1 MKKASLIS
9 TIILSIALLNGCTT
23 DDEFTIKHWPQ
34 DIFAEMPDENFRSF
48 CKRYDYN
55 KDGKLSQ
62 NEALEVSVLNMVD
75 LISFSACSSIV
86 GIEYF
91 QNLEYISWHASEP
104 VEVDLSKNRKLK
116 EVILWNITSL
126 TLSKQPA
133 LQQIFC
139 RDCTFDNIDIS
150 NCTAL
155 EWLECKGGK
164 LTNINYSKKCKKLSW
179 INCEQNDLET
189 ICINNLPAFGQLDCY
204 RCKKLKYLDVS
215 NNPSFGFLHCAGCKN
230 LETINIRNT
239 NLKELVCSSCNLSE
253 IDVTDMPELNTLLSA
268 ANNLTAL
275 NIINCSKL
283 ECLSCSENNIS
294 QLDVSN
300 CPKLVSLDCSENA
313 ITQLDVS
320 MCPELKTLECSDN
333 PLTTLDIS
341 ECLQLERLVCRNCN
355 ISTLYMSSKQKI
367 SWLDKDETTQIV
379 YK

>member
-1 MKKASLIS
+1 
-9 TIILSIALLNGCTT
+9 
-23 DDEFTIKHWPQ
+23 
-34 DIFAEMPDENFRSF
+34 MPDENFRSF

-230 LETINIRNT
+230 LETINFRNT

-294 QLDVSN
+294 
-300 CPKLVSLDCSENA
+300 
-313 ITQLDVS
+313 QLDVS

>member
-9 TIILSIALLNGCTT
+9 TIILSVALLNGCTA

-34 DIFAEMPDENFRSF
+34 DIFTKMPDANFRSF
-48 CKRYDYN
+48 CKQYDYN

-75 LISFSACSSIV
+75 LIIPFSACSSIV

-104 VEVDLSKNRKLK
+104 AEVDLSKNRKLK

-126 TLSKQPA
+126 TLGKQPA

-215 NNPSFGFLHCAGCKN
+215 NNPSFGVLHCAGCKN
-230 LETINIRNT
+230 LETINFRNT
-239 NLKELVCSSCNLSE
+239 NLKELICGGCNLSE
-253 IDVTDMPELNTLLSA
+253 IDVTGMPNLKNLWCGD
-268 ANNLTAL
+268 NNLST
-275 NIINCSKL
+275 
-283 ECLSCSENNIS
+283 
-294 QLDVSN
+294 LDVSN
-300 CPKLVSLDCSENA
+300 CP
-313 ITQLDVS
+313 
-320 MCPELKTLECSDN
+320 
-333 PLTTLDIS
+333 
-341 ECLQLERLVCRNCN
+341 QLETLSCEGNN
-355 ISTLYMSSKQKI
+355 ISVLYMAVGQEI
-367 SWLDKDETTQIV
+367 PNLYKDETTRIV